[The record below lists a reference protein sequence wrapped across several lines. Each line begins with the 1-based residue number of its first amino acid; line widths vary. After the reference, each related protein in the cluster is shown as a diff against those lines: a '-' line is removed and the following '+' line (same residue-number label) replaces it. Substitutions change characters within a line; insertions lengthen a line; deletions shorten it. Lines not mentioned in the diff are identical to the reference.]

1 MATDQGNQWKCQDVP
16 SATCIYSSTSIRILC
31 DKHFATTCGRQATV
45 HAMIVNTVFDSNSPG
60 EVFACWRVAG
70 LLKLSTTA
78 NQLGWNLTFDATWS
92 GLRVT
97 FYLWNSTW
105 RCRFNNLLANAL
117 PQDWSTWEDPYC
129 IDSLTKCALVITGI
143 WRPPMLARYVFLRF
157 SMTSIRLVLLL
168 SISSFGCCDSLV
180 CNKGIKNVGHVGS
193 WACNSQV
200 FAKLWQVAPSHTNV
214 ISSEAGGP

>member
-1 MATDQGNQWKCQDVP
+1 MCQVHLL
-16 SATCIYSSTSIRILC
+16 ASTHPLASGFHVINTLPQHVSVDLILT
-31 DKHFATTCGRQATV
+31 AGRQATV

-117 PQDWSTWEDPYC
+117 PQDWYTWEDPYC

-157 SMTSIRLVLLL
+157 SMASIRLVLLL

-200 FAKLWQVAPSHTNV
+200 FAKLWQVAPSDTNV